1 MVAAGRCL
9 IFDTSVYIAALRG
22 GLESAAAGALR
33 ATIPRTYLASVV
45 AAELHAG
52 ATTEQGRRAVLTI
65 TQPPARAGRV
75 VTPGAT
81 SWLAAGDLLSD
92 LRRREPGL
100 RSRLSRLWNHALI
113 ALSARQIGATVVTS
127 DTRDFTL
134 LRRYLRFGLERLD

>member
-1 MVAAGRCL
+1 MAEGRWL
-9 IFDTSVYIAALRG
+9 VFDTSVYIAALRG
-22 GLESAAAGALR
+22 GLESAAAEALR

-52 ATTEQGRRAVLTI
+52 ATSERGRRAVLAI

-81 SWLAAGDLLSD
+81 SWLAAGSLLSE
-92 LRRREPGL
+92 LRQREPGL
-100 RSRLSRLWNHALI
+100 RSQIARLWNDTLI
-113 ALSARQIGATVVTS
+113 ALSARQIGATVITS

-134 LRRYLRFGLERLD
+134 LRRYLRFGLERLG